1 MHFAFGR
8 VRRKI
13 ASLPTDGPHKN
24 SFVTRGRVRRNSRAL
39 RKS

>member
-13 ASLPTDGPHKN
+13 ALLQTDGL
-24 SFVTRGRVRRNSRAL
+24 VVVRFIARSDITDLIN
-39 RKS
+39 

>member
-13 ASLPTDGPHKN
+13 ALLQTVRFVVVRFIARSNITELKN
-24 SFVTRGRVRRNSRAL
+24 
-39 RKS
+39 